1 MINKITLKEL
11 IMPMLRAYGVTFVCI
26 ILFFV
31 GVFGL
36 SQGWAGLAI
45 LPLIVISMIFFPV
58 IILTICINIFLSP
71 RFSFTHSLIIAA
83 LSLILGFLLSSL
95 LPHILSNSIQNLI
108 FVFGDAYGIAYL
120 TGLFLAVLITKPVG
134 KQIFFV
140 ILAIVLIAIAS
151 TVIWQYTHPAERR
164 SLASFTSD
172 DRKDIAEA
180 TRLVADLP
188 AHREQV
194 LDPDMPPGLV
204 PTYPPETKIILDQET
219 WKSDAYTDP
228 MDNDYYH
235 KADSGSAYA
244 DIQPSGQRV
253 VIRFVRNSGKWYIG
267 EVSDKPRQD

>member
-11 IMPMLRAYGVTFVCI
+11 IKPMLRAYGVALVCI
-26 ILFFV
+26 ILYFV

-36 SQGWAGLAI
+36 FQGWAGLAI
-45 LPLIVISMIFFPV
+45 LPLIAISMIIFPV
-58 IILTICINIFLSP
+58 IILTICIKIFLSP
-71 RFSFTHSLIIAA
+71 RFSFTSSLIIAT

-95 LPHILSNSIQNLI
+95 LPNILSNSIQNLI
-108 FVFGDAYGIAYL
+108 FVFGAAYGIAYL
-120 TGLFLAVLITKPVG
+120 TGLFLAVQITKHVG

-140 ILAIVLIAIAS
+140 ILAIVLIAIAG
-151 TVIWQYTHPAERR
+151 TVIWQYTHPTERR

-180 TRLVADLP
+180 TRLAADLP

-194 LDPDMPPGLV
+194 LDPDMPTGLV

-228 MDNDYYH
+228 MDNDYYQ
-235 KADSGSAYA
+235 KAYYGSAYA